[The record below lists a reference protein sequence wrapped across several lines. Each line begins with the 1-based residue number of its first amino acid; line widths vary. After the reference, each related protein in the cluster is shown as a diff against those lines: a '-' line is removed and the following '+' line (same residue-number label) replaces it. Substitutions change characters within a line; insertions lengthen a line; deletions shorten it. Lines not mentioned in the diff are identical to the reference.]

1 MTELNPL
8 LVQWH
13 GTLLHLARVF
23 GSASDVHQTNLYARA
38 ANIVKL
44 SQEYRKEL
52 NTPLLRQPD
61 VRQRRS
67 KIPGAGAMEAA
78 AEAMERLE
86 ALIDAGSYVERTDD
100 GAWRGYYDIKNK
112 LHLRWLKLLDLR
124 KELRNVNMARYEME
138 ATVPIEFYARILA
151 KSARTRPQVQPEQA
165 LAVITL
171 YHAGV
176 DARYAASVID
186 PLDLNDENAA
196 RVIQMYA
203 DGIPAEFASVLA

>member
-23 GSASDVHQTNLYARA
+23 GSASDIHQTNLYARA

-44 SQEYRKEL
+44 SQEHRKEL
-52 NTPLLRQPD
+52 NTPVLRQPD
-61 VRQRRS
+61 TRQRRA
-67 KIPGAGAMEAA
+67 KIPGAGAMDAA

-86 ALIDAGSYVERTDD
+86 ALIDAGSYVERTED
-100 GAWRGYYDIKNK
+100 GARRGYYEIKNK

-124 KELRNVNMARYEME
+124 NELRNVNMARYEME

-151 KSARTRPQVQPEQA
+151 KSAHTRPQVQREQA
-165 LAVITL
+165 LAIIAL
-171 YHAGV
+171 YQAGV
-176 DARYAASVID
+176 DAQYVVSAID
-186 PLDLNDENAA
+186 PLELNAESAA
-196 RVIQMYA
+196 RVIQMYE